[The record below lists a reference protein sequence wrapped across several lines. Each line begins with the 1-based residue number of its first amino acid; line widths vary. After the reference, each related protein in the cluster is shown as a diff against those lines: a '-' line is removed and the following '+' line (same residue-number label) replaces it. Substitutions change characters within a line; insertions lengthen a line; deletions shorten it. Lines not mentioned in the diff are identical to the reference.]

1 MATDTIHYPPITPQP
16 GFADIVRDDVTYSTG
31 EHHTTSDRVNGWFER
46 LVIQSGLEISPLMLL
61 ALCALSGL
69 ALGGAMFV
77 FQENILSTTFAAI
90 IGLIVPILVTMFV
103 RSRRQSQILRQM
115 PEMIGELARAART
128 GRSLEQCF
136 EIVADDTPAP
146 LGTEM
151 RLCDRRMRMGISLPK
166 AIAPLPERTGVVSL
180 NVLVT
185 ALSVHHQTGGDLIT
199 VLERLQAT
207 IRDRITFLGR
217 LKTAT
222 SASRATAIL
231 MLMLPPAILMFFI
244 IRDAEYFNNLM
255 ASGWG
260 WWLTMIA
267 VVLQIIGTVWVV
279 RILQSSKRT

>member
-16 GFADIVRDDVTYSTG
+16 GFADIVRDDVTYTTG
-31 EHHTTSDRVNGWFER
+31 ETHTTSDRVNGWFER
-46 LVIQSGLEISPLMLL
+46 LVIQSGLEMSPMMLL

-77 FQENILSTTFAAI
+77 FQENILSTTFATI
-90 IGLIVPILVTMFV
+90 IGLIVPVLVTMFL

-166 AIAPLPERTGVVSL
+166 AIEPLPERTGVVSL

-231 MLMLPPAILMFFI
+231 MLILPPAILMFFI
-244 IRDAEYFNNLM
+244 IRDAEYFTNLM

-260 WWLTMIA
+260 WWMTLAA
-267 VVLQIIGTVWVV
+267 VVLQLLGTIWVL